1 MWIFDQP
8 PDAAAILS
16 RSIAKEGRPIL
27 FVTHDE
33 EEDYGWQFLD
43 GRMLPSEPVIVS
55 MREAVDLDPS
65 VLELADLPPGG
76 SAWRETVWHPW
87 LREQPKADD
96 L

>member
-1 MWIFDQP
+1 MWSFDQP

-33 EEDYGWQFLD
+33 EDHGWQFLD
-43 GRMLPSEPVIVS
+43 GCVPPSEPVIVS
-55 MREAVDLDPS
+55 MRDAVGLDPS

-76 SAWRETVWHPW
+76 SAWRETARHPW
-87 LREQPKADD
+87 LREQPKTGD